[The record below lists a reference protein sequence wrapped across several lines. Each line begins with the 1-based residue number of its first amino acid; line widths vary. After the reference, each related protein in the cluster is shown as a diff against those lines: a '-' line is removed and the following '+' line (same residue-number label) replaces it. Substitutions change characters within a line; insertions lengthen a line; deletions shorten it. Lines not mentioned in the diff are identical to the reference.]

1 MRISSSSCVCYVF
14 TGVALRHSI
23 FEFLAG
29 FELLKIAA
37 DSYSSQVF
45 TQFVIHSWHLAHD
58 IQNERIILQEI
69 TVGGK
74 KATDV

>member
-1 MRISSSSCVCYVF
+1 MF

-23 FEFLAG
+23 FELLTG

-37 DSYSSQVF
+37 DSCNSQVF
-45 TQFVIHSWHLAHD
+45 TQFVIHSWHLARD